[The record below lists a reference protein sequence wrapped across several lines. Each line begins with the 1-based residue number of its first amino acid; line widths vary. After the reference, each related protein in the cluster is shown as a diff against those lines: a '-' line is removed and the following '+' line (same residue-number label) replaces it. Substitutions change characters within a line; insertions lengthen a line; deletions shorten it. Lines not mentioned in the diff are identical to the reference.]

1 MDRWTVEK
9 DNWIVPPLL
18 HVPSP
23 SLHPSSTSSAP
34 TGLHLSARRVR
45 HQRQKKERS
54 ILPSV
59 IYVQNHRQI
68 QTSQTWLHLYSSTPP
83 TPPVWLS
90 AGRLTVNG
98 IVVGAAEICHSS
110 RRARSLMFR
119 LNCYRIDV
127 DTKVAGS
134 ENWHDRGDL
143 VRGCRRTAVSKCDT
157 TSYIR
162 NSVTQNGDCRGEE
175 RGRSDTTLT
184 LGFLSITLS
193 VSCYHTNNLTYF
205 TLLYSVPPLPLSF
218 STI

>member
-1 MDRWTVEK
+1 MFPLHPFIHLLQALLPLDFICRPAEWDTSVRK
-9 DNWIVPPLL
+9 KKKHPPLCDIR
-18 HVPSP
+18 SE
-23 SLHPSSTSSAP
+23 SSANTNQPDVTSSVF
-34 TGLHLSARRVR
+34 LH
-45 HQRQKKERS
+45 
-54 ILPSV
+54 
-59 IYVQNHRQI
+59 
-68 QTSQTWLHLYSSTPP
+68 PP

>member
-1 MDRWTVEK
+1 MFPFHPF
-9 DNWIVPPLL
+9 IHLLQALLPLDFICL
-18 HVPSP
+18 PAEWD
-23 SLHPSSTSSAP
+23 TSV
-34 TGLHLSARRVR
+34 RR
-45 HQRQKKERS
+45 KRS

-184 LGFLSITLS
+184 LGFLSFTLS
-193 VSCYHTNNLTYF
+193 VSCY
-205 TLLYSVPPLPLSF
+205 PPHKQSYLFHAFILCSF
-218 STI
+218 SPLVFLYHLYNK

>member
-45 HQRQKKERS
+45 HQRQKKKKKHPPLCDIRS
-54 ILPSV
+54 ESSANTNQPDVTSSV
-59 IYVQNHRQI
+59 F
-68 QTSQTWLHLYSSTPP
+68 LHPP

-134 ENWHDRGDL
+134 EN
-143 VRGCRRTAVSKCDT
+143 
-157 TSYIR
+157 
-162 NSVTQNGDCRGEE
+162 
-175 RGRSDTTLT
+175 
-184 LGFLSITLS
+184 
-193 VSCYHTNNLTYF
+193 
-205 TLLYSVPPLPLSF
+205 
-218 STI
+218 